1 MKKKYIKRMF
11 EGFSLSITFIVNLL
25 IVAIFLKNEY
35 IYDYFKNSYV
45 LQLNHIVTFIIILLI
60 TSILINSIYR
70 VVRYKYKRFYI
81 FPSLIF
87 ISLILSIYDF
97 LKYGYFSYSLEII
110 ILILSVAFFINGFL
124 IATYNEDFNIQ
135 NGIIK
140 MLKLFFLILLFN
152 GILSL
157 ALFKDILT
165 FNFWFANLILIILL
179 GIIIELNYY
188 LKNNRLIFYLT
199 NIILLNFYFVLSH
212 KEYITNYST
221 YYLLISMILFFILA
235 IVFYSNLKLN
245 IKERNE
251 YITKREK
258 QIQLYIEQ
266 LDTVV
271 DKKTKAIKD
280 MNSQMSKELEYA
292 RVIQESLL
300 PEKEIEFENVSFLSG
315 FYPCEHLSGDFY
327 EIFKIDKEN
336 IGMYILDVSGH
347 GVSAAM
353 LTMFCKNV
361 IISDERLIRRYRG
374 LKPHR
379 NLKHLYKV
387 FNESNF
393 PPTTHMVMFFA
404 TYNFKSKTLK
414 YSSGGTNCSPLVIKN
429 NGYMFEL
436 DNNSGFP
443 IAKLGEYIQPEYE
456 SSSILLEKGDR
467 LLFFTDGLVDQKKNN
482 IFSPEELKEFFKNN
496 KYLALDEFDNQL
508 NQKIQKHSNSLNDDV
523 TYFLMEIN

>member
-1 MKKKYIKRMF
+1 MF
-11 EGFSLSITFIVNLL
+11 KGFKLSVILILNLL
-25 IVAIFLKNEY
+25 ILLVFLKNEY
-35 IYDYFKNSYV
+35 IYDYFRISFV
-45 LQLNHIVTFIIILLI
+45 QQLNHIMTFIIILLI
-60 TSILINSIYR
+60 TSILVNGIYK

-81 FPSLIF
+81 FPILIF
-87 ISLILSIYDF
+87 ISLILSVYDF
-97 LKYGYFSYSLEII
+97 LNYGYFSYSFEII
-110 ILILSVAFFINGFL
+110 ILILSISYCINIFL
-124 IATYNEDFNIQ
+124 TVSYKEKINFSLE
-135 NGIIK
+135 IIK
-140 MLKLFFLILLFN
+140 IFKAFSLIFLFN
-152 GILSL
+152 TILSL
-157 ALFKDILT
+157 IFFKDIFT
-165 FNFWFANLILIILL
+165 FNFWFANLILIIFL
-179 GIIIELNYY
+179 GIIFELDNYQ
-188 LKNNRLIFYLT
+188 KNNKVNFYLSS
-199 NIILLNFYFVLSH
+199 IYFLDFYFVLSH
-212 KEYITNYST
+212 KGYITNYSD
-221 YYLLISMILFFILA
+221 YYLLISGISFFILA
-235 IVFYSNLKLN
+235 NVLYFNLKSN
-245 IKERNE
+245 IKESNE

-300 PEKEIEFENVSFLSG
+300 PEKEIEFKNVSFLSG

-327 EIFKIDKEN
+327 EIFKIDKDN

-379 NLKHLYKV
+379 NLKHLYTV

-393 PPTTHMVMFFA
+393 PSTTHMVMFFA
-404 TYNFKSKTLK
+404 TYNLNSKTLK
-414 YSSGGTNCSPLVIKN
+414 YSSGGTNCFPIVIKK

-443 IAKLGEYIQPEYE
+443 IAKLGEYIQPKYE

-467 LLFFTDGLVDQKKNN
+467 LLFFTDGLVDKKKNN
-482 IFSPEELKEFFKNN
+482 IFSPEELNDFFKNN
-496 KYLALDEFDNQL
+496 KYLSLEEFDKHL
-508 NQKIQKHSNSLNDDV
+508 KRKIQEHSKSLKDDV
-523 TYFLMEIN
+523 TYFLMEID